1 MNKKTNTSGKDIPL
15 NTNTI
20 PTLPEGIY
28 RYERGLYL
36 RVTKTGRFWLLK
48 YTINGRRREMGLG
61 SALDQN
67 VSSAVAKAARYRAM
81 IVDGIDPL
89 EKIAEKREE
98 RKKEEKK
105 AKMPTF
111 EQYAPKTIE
120 RIFKVRIFTNK
131 KTEKAWR
138 STVNQICNTDLGKRR
153 IDTITRDDVFM
164 ALDPLWRTQ
173 PRKARDWLNRLN
185 GIFNFAKSDG
195 LIEKNP
201 AEWKGCL
208 DALLPPMGKVRSDI
222 VPEKHHAA
230 LAAEDLR
237 DVVQTAWSRGDVHSL
252 AIVFGALT
260 VGRANEYISGLW
272 DEVDFDEKT
281 FSVPRARRKDKKN
294 EPFVVPLSRQ
304 ALILLERL
312 DTSSKFLF
320 SSQGGGNVAERTVLN
335 RLKSFTDRA
344 VTLHGMRSTFSDWC
358 ARNEKNFV
366 ISEKCLMHAVGNRVF
381 QAYQRDDLLEQRRK
395 LMQEWA
401 DFLLPNV
408 G

>member
-1 MNKKTNTSGKDIPL
+1 MNKKTNGSDKDIPL
-15 NTNTI
+15 NKDTI

-48 YTINGRRREMGLG
+48 YTCNGKRREMGLG

-67 VSSAVAKAARYRAM
+67 VSAAVAKAARYRAM

-89 EKIAEKREE
+89 DKIAEKKEE
-98 RKKEEKK
+98 QRKAEKK

-120 RIFKVRIFTNK
+120 RIFKVRIFTNV
-131 KTEKAWR
+131 KTEKNWR
-138 STVNQICNTDLGKRR
+138 ATVNQICKTELGKRR
-153 IDTITRDDVFM
+153 IDTIAHDDVFM
-164 ALDPLWRTQ
+164 VLDPLWRTK

-201 AEWKGCL
+201 AEWKGGL
-208 DALLPPMGKVRSDI
+208 DAFLPTMGKVRSDI

-230 LAAEDLR
+230 LSAEDLR
-237 DVVQTAWSRGDVHSL
+237 DLVQIAWCRDDVHSL

-272 DEVDFDEKT
+272 DEVNFDEKT
-281 FSVPRARRKDKKN
+281 FSVPRARRKDKKQD
-294 EPFVVPLSRQ
+294 PFVVPLSRQ
-304 ALILLERL
+304 AMLLLERL

-320 SSQGGGNVAERTVLN
+320 SSQGGGTVAERTVLN
-335 RLKSFTDRA
+335 RLKSLTDKP

-366 ISEKCLMHAVGNRVF
+366 VSEKCLMHAVGNRVF

-395 LMQEWA
+395 LLQEWA